1 MTYRF
6 EAVVLTKTGF
16 PTLRIDQFLG
26 SSNEQLLSLD
36 LDLAEKR
43 REVTAGKISAISTEN

>member
-43 REVTAGKISAISTEN
+43 REVIAGKISAISTEN